1 MRSWFERPWPK
12 TKMVAHQRNSTRFPA
27 RNKVTLQ
34 TRNSNRFLPLTT
46 LIQES
51 GPVIDSSYFPEFRE
65 SNIQRYKD
73 TVSNHAIIPVEDYC
87 DIVAPSNYLY
97 QLELPEC
104 HVVDSVP
111 ATPLLPDDPK
121 LEVSQL
127 YGSVPVNYEYEIGH
141 FY

>member
-1 MRSWFERPWPK
+1 MRSWFKRPRPK
-12 TKMVAHQRNSTRFPA
+12 PKMVDHQRHSTRLLA
-27 RNKVTLQ
+27 RNKVSLQ
-34 TRNSNRFLPLTT
+34 IRDSDRFLPFTT
-46 LIQES
+46 RIQES
-51 GPVIDSSYFPEFRE
+51 EPVIDPSYFPKFRE

-104 HVVDSVP
+104 RVVDSVP
-111 ATPLLPDDPK
+111 ATPLFPDDPK